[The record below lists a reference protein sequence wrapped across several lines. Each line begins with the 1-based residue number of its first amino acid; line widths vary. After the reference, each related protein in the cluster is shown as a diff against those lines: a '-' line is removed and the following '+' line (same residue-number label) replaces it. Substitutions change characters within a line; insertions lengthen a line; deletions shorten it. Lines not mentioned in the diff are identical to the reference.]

1 MFKTKSLEKIGL
13 ISTILLSFFSWI
25 ITYKLGLSTIYND
38 AMSHLD
44 LSRLVIDNIQ
54 PGLTQLGGT
63 WLPLTHVLALSLVWN
78 DWAWHSGIAITV
90 FSMIFFVLSVCAV
103 YLTVK
108 RVTASPGASF
118 LSALFFATN
127 LNILYLQSTPL
138 LEPAYLGCF
147 LLSIYFFTKWLL
159 GDDPIFL
166 SISGFFG
173 FLSVLIRYDGW
184 FVTPIQ
190 ALLVMVVVLL
200 VRRKPISEAIG
211 SLLIFIMPSIFG
223 MMLWMVWNV
232 LIFGDPTYFFL
243 GHYSAHAQ
251 QFEIE
256 KRVGLITHR
265 SIVKSLQAYGFAA
278 LDNVGYIVTALSAVL
293 IVSGAII
300 LTSSKVRMFVPPVP
314 KSGLKILRVTFLPR
328 TGAKKSMFSEIPSG
342 E

>member
-232 LIFGDPTYFFL
+232 LIFGDPTYFSNNARFNL
-243 GHYSAHAQ
+243 
-251 QFEIE
+251 
-256 KRVGLITHR
+256 L
-265 SIVKSLQAYGFAA
+265 
-278 LDNVGYIVTALSAVL
+278 
-293 IVSGAII
+293 
-300 LTSSKVRMFVPPVP
+300 
-314 KSGLKILRVTFLPR
+314 
-328 TGAKKSMFSEIPSG
+328 
-342 E
+342 